1 MTDLYNYYDRFL
13 PSMNDSEFDNLPS
26 PRVLLEATDYFY
38 HQHEPSF
45 VDSIPIIDAGVEHN
59 GQNRYVVVQLG
70 SEHVKISASYD
81 GEYGLDY
88 NYDVSI
94 VMPQQ
99 TTMRTWLLC

>member
-1 MTDLYNYYDRFL
+1 MTDLYNYYERLL
-13 PSMNDSEFDNLPS
+13 PSMADADFDNLPS
-26 PRVLLEATDYFY
+26 PRQILEEACYDLNNI
-38 HQHEPSF
+38 PAF
-45 VDSIPIIDAGVEHN
+45 VGTIPIIDAGVEHN